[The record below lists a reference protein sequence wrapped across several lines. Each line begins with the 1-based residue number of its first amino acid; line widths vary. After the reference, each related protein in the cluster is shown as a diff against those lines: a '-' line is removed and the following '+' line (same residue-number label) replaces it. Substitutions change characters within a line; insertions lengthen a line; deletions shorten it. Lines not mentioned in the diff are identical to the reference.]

1 MELVPLAKVK
11 NVTNYINQNDEISH
25 PSLSYDIK
33 FNELISS
40 VVNNYSIV
48 YNEQV
53 QQFTSTYTF
62 NPVYRAM
69 INNELLLTN
78 SDTVYKWNDGNKDY
92 STLFGV
98 SAKPLL

>member
-1 MELVPLAKVK
+1 MELVPLTKIK
-11 NVTNYINQNDEISH
+11 NVTNYINGNNEIEH

-33 FNELISS
+33 FNELMSS
-40 VVNNYSIV
+40 VVDNNTLI

-62 NPVYRAM
+62 NPIYRTI

-78 SDTVYKWNDGNKDY
+78 NDTVYKWNGGNGEV
-92 STLFGV
+92 STLFG
-98 SAKPLL
+98 SAAHPLV